1 MNKIIIF
8 KINTSVS
15 LPFKQQSQN
24 LVIYQL
30 KITKLL
36 FETTILFDYIK
47 SLNIFLDKKC
57 K

>member
-1 MNKIIIF
+1 MIF
-8 KINTSVS
+8 KINTSVF
-15 LPFKQQSQN
+15 LPFKQKSQK
-24 LVIYQL
+24 LVIFQL
-30 KITKLL
+30 KIIKLL